1 MLRDT
6 DTLRE
11 ASRPAWL
18 ARLSAEEWIR
28 LGLIELQRAQARIA
42 AHDRSA
48 AVLGL
53 RRAAGMAL
61 NGALSVRWRAWG
73 RTYIDH
79 LRAVAHDEDVPAIV
93 RDAARVLNDVPVD
106 KQPNVVR
113 LTPPSESTRWLD
125 AAKTVMA
132 HAYAV
137 VHGSVGRGQ

>member
-1 MLRDT
+1 MLRET
-6 DTLRE
+6 STLGE
-11 ASRPAWL
+11 ASPPAWL
-18 ARLSAEEWIR
+18 TRLSAEEWIR
-28 LGLIELQRAQARIA
+28 QGLSELQRAEARIA

-61 NGALSVRWRAWG
+61 NGALSVRWRPWG
-73 RTYIDH
+73 RTYVDH
-79 LRAVAHDEDVPAIV
+79 VRAVAADVDVPTSV
-93 RDAARVLNDVPVD
+93 RDAARLLNDVPVE

-113 LTPPSESTRWLD
+113 LTPPSESTRWLE

-137 VHGSVGRGQ
+137 VHGSVGRAP

>member
-6 DTLRE
+6 STLGQV
-11 ASRPAWL
+11 SLPAWL
-18 ARLSAEEWIR
+18 TRLSAEEWIR
-28 LGLIELQRAQARIA
+28 QGLSELQRAEARIA

-73 RTYIDH
+73 RTYVDH
-79 LRAVAHDEDVPAIV
+79 VRAVADDVDLPQSV
-93 RDAARVLNDVPVD
+93 REAARLLNEVPVD

-113 LTPPSESTRWLD
+113 LTPPSESTRWLE
-125 AAKTVMA
+125 
-132 HAYAV
+132 
-137 VHGSVGRGQ
+137 